1 MGKRLSKVKD
11 WMTPG
16 DGFDIKK
23 SLNKLLIGIVASI
36 IISVITYGI
45 EQIELA
51 NIDPKYAL
59 FIGLGIACLYGI
71 QNAVKH
77 WKDEETK

>member
-1 MGKRLSKVKD
+1 MGTLNKIKD
-11 WMTPG
+11 WVIPG
-16 DGFDIKK
+16 DGFEIKRA
-23 SLNKLLIGIVASI
+23 LHKLVIGIVASI
-36 IISVITYGI
+36 IISIISYGI

-51 NIDPKYAL
+51 NIDPVYAL